1 MNKIL
6 WIDTETTG
14 LNPAKH
20 GLRELAYILVI
31 DGQVV
36 EKDVLQIDTRTYKTF
51 VEIDDKALELSNVT
65 IEDFDNFDDS
75 AYAFDKFSTLLE
87 YVDKEDKN
95 DYFTLA
101 GFNVKF
107 DNDFLREWFYDN
119 DAGAEFKNCFH
130 YKVIDVFPL
139 VITLKH
145 LGLIDTENDK
155 LKTVCEYFDIPID
168 AHNALSDIEATKNLY
183 ELISDRFINDKEVF
197 KQKEFE
203 YRTNCQN
210 LVSAGRVEADNMP
223 DRLAELEKVILDYYL
238 AKGYQIGV
246 GGWAF
251 NVVIRTWHKNK
262 RLLVYFRKASWDA
275 GSICFSSNKQ
285 ETTKEMFD
293 KAIEYFSIRQ
303 SEVIECNQTKS

>member
-6 WIDTETTG
+6 RIDTETTG

-36 EKDVLQIDTRTYKTF
+36 NKDVLQIDTRTYKTH

-119 DAGAEFKNCFH
+119 DAGTEFKNYFH

-145 LGLIDTENDK
+145 LGFINTKNDK
-155 LKTVCEYFDIPID
+155 LKTVCEHFNIPID

-183 ELISDRFINDKEVF
+183 ELISDKFIIDKEEL
-197 KQKEFE
+197 KEKIELLKNRFE
-203 YRTNCQN
+203 NIKAT
-210 LVSAGRVEADNMP
+210 LSMP
-223 DRLAELEKVILDYYL
+223 IPDKMHVQAMRELMPSLIEDTQEILEFI
-238 AKGYQIGV
+238 Q
-246 GGWAF
+246 
-251 NVVIRTWHKNK
+251 T
-262 RLLVYFRKASWDA
+262 
-275 GSICFSSNKQ
+275 SN
-285 ETTKEMFD
+285 TTKEMFD
-293 KAIEYFSIRQ
+293 KAIECFTTRQ
-303 SEVIECNQTKS
+303 NEVMK